1 MHRIFLTN
9 IQLRDNMIVE
19 KDTADRRLVHIL
31 IDYKITVQFAGWG
44 GYFCDLL
51 HPMEYPS
58 PKEVRHKLMTAIRPT
73 SVSIGI
79 PSFQQIP
86 VQVSM

>member
-19 KDTADRRLVHIL
+19 KGTADRRLVHIL

-58 PKEVRHKLMTAIRPT
+58 PKEVRHKLMTAIRP
-73 SVSIGI
+73 SIVSI

-86 VQVSM
+86 IQVSM

>member
-19 KDTADRRLVHIL
+19 KGTADRRLVHIL

-44 GYFCDLL
+44 GYFCILL
-51 HPMEYPS
+51 LSLPNVYPAQKQVS
-58 PKEVRHKLMTAIRPT
+58 PKLTTAMKSKIL
-73 SVSIGI
+73 IG
-79 PSFQQIP
+79 
-86 VQVSM
+86 

>member
-1 MHRIFLTN
+1 
-9 IQLRDNMIVE
+9 MIVE
-19 KDTADRRLVHIL
+19 KGTADRRLVHIL

-58 PKEVRHKLMTAIRPT
+58 PKEVRLFIFKLIDFNRFKVYLPATNQLHI
-73 SVSIGI
+73 V
-79 PSFQQIP
+79 
-86 VQVSM
+86 